1 MAKTQI
7 ITFNN
12 FFKNFSEGGLL
23 LDLLPKIEA
32 GVCTYDNHGGRDH
45 VERASQFELIDPPSL
60 ESEVVRIKEDYAR
73 FGLVPSLPGK
83 SWAAHRQS
91 KYGAALS
98 PCMAEYAGKDLQ
110 GSSGDS
116 FEMGK
121 RIMLRC
127 ICAHSRTFMRCARWT
142 MLQLSSSL
150 HPSYNTMRGG
160 QNER

>member
-1 MAKTQI
+1 MPPARFETDSVLTSFPRSRRESAHTT
-7 ITFNN
+7 ITA
-12 FFKNFSEGGLL
+12 
-23 LDLLPKIEA
+23 DMI
-32 GVCTYDNHGGRDH
+32 T
-45 VERASQFELIDPPSL
+45 SQLELIDHPPPL

-73 FGLVPSLPGK
+73 FGLVPFLPGK